1 MVFKELS
8 NLAYKP
14 VPIISLQVTIL
25 KPITGIYCPAFA
37 QTHILTWRPLPT
49 PGQLRKSWSSKGLV
63 QISHLRSLLCLPC
76 LIFLFTLIIS
86 TSITAPIHLCS
97 NQSIVYE
104 SVQLRERHITPNAI
118 IHLSYFCSF
127 CILYKALHMVR
138 YQRNAKTENKV
149 ITSSFILTL
158 FLFFYLY
165 FPYLQ
170 FFVSLINQFFPNSV
184 FEVY

>member
-1 MVFKELS
+1 
-8 NLAYKP
+8 
-14 VPIISLQVTIL
+14 
-25 KPITGIYCPAFA
+25 
-37 QTHILTWRPLPT
+37 
-49 PGQLRKSWSSKGLV
+49 
-63 QISHLRSLLCLPC
+63 
-76 LIFLFTLIIS
+76 
-86 TSITAPIHLCS
+86 
-97 NQSIVYE
+97 
-104 SVQLRERHITPNAI
+104 
-118 IHLSYFCSF
+118 
-127 CILYKALHMVR
+127 MVR